1 MFDGCEI
8 GGSMIGADTAFV
20 VAEDHVE
27 DPMEAV
33 LYGPMVAD
41 EGSDQ
46 AGQESQ

>member
-1 MFDGCEI
+1 MVVKI
-8 GGSMIGADTAFV
+8 GGGVIGADAAFV

-33 LYGPMVAD
+33 LDGPMVAD